1 MRQACTSRQSRQKT
15 APPATTT
22 AALALGLTILL
33 GVQTDVSSFGCLAF
47 IVPSP
52 TFGTTSSRAATKLYM
67 DLKPLATE
75 GDWSAYLDDET
86 TGLVYFFNGKTGESV
101 WEPPTDTFP
110 AVKMTKTQERTM
122 KEKRREY
129 EESLEVKEAGAAAA
143 DGATEESKSG
153 SGGVSGGGGGGG
165 GFFASLMS
173 GSAATKEST
182 TTDTTIDDEPIVEE
196 VMKAPKKGFGAFFAS
211 SPAAAPSTA
220 SAGGIIEEVI
230 ADDGAYAG
238 SYRDKASSAPAPS
251 PATSTAPARVV
262 EEDATA
268 APAPSKKGGFAI
280 SDLFKTKPKVDDI
293 IIPSET
299 PIKIEVASK
308 VLPSPEKISWGGEDA
323 AFTKGRSFGIFDG
336 VSGALKEKGMALY
349 SFTLAS
355 QIKSFISND
364 GLTIG
369 EMTDALATAAEIANM
384 EATGASTASLAS
396 IGEDNILRVLTLGD
410 CSVVVYRDGKVA
422 AKTKEILHYFD
433 CPYQLA
439 NDSPDRAKDATK
451 LTFPLQAGDIIVA
464 GSDGIFDNLTL
475 DDIWEQISSVPD
487 RAGMM
492 AGKIINHSRTVSL
505 DTEAPTPYAKQAQ
518 KQRYEKYKSGL
529 GGKVDDISCV
539 VVRCS

>member
-1 MRQACTSRQSRQKT
+1 M
-15 APPATTT
+15 TT
-22 AALALGLTILL
+22 ATALALGLTILL
-33 GVQTDVSSFGCLAF
+33 GVQSDISSCGCLAF
-47 IVPSP
+47 VAPSP
-52 TFGTTSSRAATKLYM
+52 TCSTGSRVSTRLHM

-75 GDWSAYLDDET
+75 GDWTAYLDDET

-122 KEKRREY
+122 KQKRREY
-129 EESLEVKEAGAAAA
+129 EESLEVKGAGAVAAAAAA
-143 DGATEESKSG
+143 DGSTEEASKSG
-153 SGGVSGGGGGGG
+153 SGGG

-173 GSAATKEST
+173 GSAVAEESST
-182 TTDTTIDDEPIVEE
+182 ADATIDDEPIVEE

-211 SPAAAPSTA
+211 SPAAAPSAAA

-238 SYRDKASSAPAPS
+238 SYKDKTSSAPAPS
-251 PATSTAPARVV
+251 PATSTAPAPSGVV
-262 EEDATA
+262 EEDVTA

-280 SDLFKTKPKVDDI
+280 TDLFKTKPKLDDI

-355 QIKSFISND
+355 QIKSFISDD
-364 GLTIG
+364 GLTIS

-451 LTFPLQAGDIIVA
+451 LTFPLQPGDIIVA
-464 GSDGIFDNLTL
+464 GSDGIFDNLTP

-492 AGKIINHSRTVSL
+492 AGKIINQSRAVSL
-505 DTEAPTPYAKQAQ
+505 DTEAPTPYAKQAK

>member
-1 MRQACTSRQSRQKT
+1 MGYTFRSSKNMNQTCSATGRSSRQKT
-15 APPATTT
+15 APPAIT
-22 AALALGLTILL
+22 ALALGLTILL
-33 GVQTDVSSFGCLAF
+33 GVQTDVSSSGCLAF
-47 IVPSP
+47 VMPSAPHSNFRRP
-52 TFGTTSSRAATKLYM
+52 TPTTRLYM

-110 AVKMTKTQERTM
+110 AVKMTRTQERTM
-122 KEKRREY
+122 KQKRREY
-129 EESLEVKEAGAAAA
+129 EESLEEKEAGAAAVDA
-143 DGATEESKSG
+143 ATEKSKSG
-153 SGGVSGGGGGGG
+153 SGGGGGSGG

-173 GSAATKEST
+173 GSAATEEST
-182 TTDTTIDDEPIVEE
+182 ATIDDEPIVEE
-196 VMKAPKKGFGAFFAS
+196 VMKVPKKGFGTFFAS
-211 SPAAAPSTA
+211 SPSSAPSTA
-220 SAGGIIEEVI
+220 GAGGIIEEII

-238 SYRDKASSAPAPS
+238 SYKEKASTAPAPS
-251 PATSTAPARVV
+251 PATP
-262 EEDATA
+262 A
-268 APAPSKKGGFAI
+268 APATATKKGGFAVT
-280 SDLFKTKPKVDDI
+280 DLFKSKPKVDDI

-308 VLPSPEKISWGGEDA
+308 VLPSPEKASWGGEDA
-323 AFTKGRSFGIFDG
+323 CFTKGRSFGVFDG

-355 QIKSFISND
+355 QIKSFISDD
-364 GLTIG
+364 GLTIS
-369 EMTDALATAAEIANM
+369 ELTDALATAAEIANM

-410 CSVVVYRDGKVA
+410 CTVLVYRDGKVA

-439 NDSPDRAKDATK
+439 EDSPDRAKDATK
-451 LTFPLQAGDIIVA
+451 LTFPLQPGDIIVA
-464 GSDGIFDNLTL
+464 GSDGIFDNLTP

-492 AGKIINHSRTVSL
+492 AGKIINQSRAISL

>member
-1 MRQACTSRQSRQKT
+1 M
-15 APPATTT
+15 TT
-22 AALALGLTILL
+22 AALALGLTVLL
-33 GVQTDVSSFGCLAF
+33 GVQSDVSSCGCLAF
-47 IVPSP
+47 VVPSA
-52 TFGTTSSRAATKLYM
+52 TCSSRVSTRLCM

-75 GDWSAYLDDET
+75 GDWTAYLDDDT

-122 KEKRREY
+122 KQKRREY
-129 EESLEVKEAGAAAA
+129 EESLEEKESGAAAAADVAAA
-143 DGATEESKSG
+143 DGATGKSKSG
-153 SGGVSGGGGGGG
+153 NGGG

-173 GSAATKEST
+173 GGAATEEST
-182 TTDTTIDDEPIVEE
+182 TTDTPTIDDEPIVEE

-230 ADDGAYAG
+230 ADDGADAG
-238 SYRDKASSAPAPS
+238 SYKDKASSAPAPS
-251 PATSTAPARVV
+251 PAASTAPAPVKVV
-262 EEDATA
+262 EEDVTTT
-268 APAPSKKGGFAI
+268 PASSKKGGFAI
-280 SDLFKTKPKVDDI
+280 TDLFKTKPKLDDI

-355 QIKSFISND
+355 QIKSFISDD
-364 GLTIG
+364 GLTIS

-439 NDSPDRAKDATK
+439 SDSPDRAKDATK
-451 LTFPLQAGDIIVA
+451 LTFPLQPGDIIVA
-464 GSDGIFDNLTL
+464 GSDGIFDNLTP

-492 AGKIINHSRTVSL
+492 AGKIINQSRAVSL
-505 DTEAPTPYAKQAQ
+505 DTEAPTPYAKQAK

-539 VVRCS
+539 VVRCA

>member
-1 MRQACTSRQSRQKT
+1 
-15 APPATTT
+15 
-22 AALALGLTILL
+22 
-33 GVQTDVSSFGCLAF
+33 
-47 IVPSP
+47 
-52 TFGTTSSRAATKLYM
+52 M

-75 GDWSAYLDDET
+75 GDWTAYLDDDT

-122 KEKRREY
+122 KQKRREY

-143 DGATEESKSG
+143 EDVAAADGAAGKSKSG
-153 SGGVSGGGGGGG
+153 SGGG

-173 GSAATKEST
+173 GSAATEEST
-182 TTDTTIDDEPIVEE
+182 IADTPTIDDEPIVEE

-238 SYRDKASSAPAPS
+238 SYKDKASSAPAPS
-251 PATSTAPARVV
+251 PTASTAPAPVKVV
-262 EEDATA
+262 EEDVTATA
-268 APAPSKKGGFAI
+268 APASSKKGGFAI
-280 SDLFKTKPKVDDI
+280 TDLFKTKPKLDDI
-293 IIPSET
+293 IIPLET

-355 QIKSFISND
+355 QIKSFISDD
-364 GLTIG
+364 GLTIS

-439 NDSPDRAKDATK
+439 SDSPDRAKDATK
-451 LTFPLQAGDIIVA
+451 LTFPLQPGDIIVA
-464 GSDGIFDNLTL
+464 GSDGIFDNLTPE
-475 DDIWEQISSVPD
+475 DIWEQISSVPD

-492 AGKIINHSRTVSL
+492 AGKIINQSRAVSL
-505 DTEAPTPYAKQAQ
+505 DTEAPTPYAKQAK

>member
-1 MRQACTSRQSRQKT
+1 M
-15 APPATTT
+15 TT

-33 GVQTDVSSFGCLAF
+33 GVHPDVSSCGCLAF
-47 IVPSP
+47 VVPSATCSGRAP
-52 TFGTTSSRAATKLYM
+52 TRLCM

-75 GDWSAYLDDET
+75 GDWTAYLDDET

-122 KEKRREY
+122 KQKRREY
-129 EESLEVKEAGAAAA
+129 EESLEEKEAEAIAAAG

-153 SGGVSGGGGGGG
+153 SGGGGG

-173 GSAATKEST
+173 GSAATEEST
-182 TTDTTIDDEPIVEE
+182 TTDNTTDDEPIVEE

-238 SYRDKASSAPAPS
+238 SYKDKASSAPAPS
-251 PATSTAPARVV
+251 PAASTAPAPVKAV
-262 EEDATA
+262 EEDVTA
-268 APAPSKKGGFAI
+268 APASSKKGGFAI
-280 SDLFKTKPKVDDI
+280 TDLFKTKPKLDDI
-293 IIPSET
+293 IVPSET

-355 QIKSFISND
+355 QIKSFISDD
-364 GLTIG
+364 GLTIS

-439 NDSPDRAKDATK
+439 SDSPDRAKDATK
-451 LTFPLQAGDIIVA
+451 LTFPLQPGDIIVA
-464 GSDGIFDNLTL
+464 GSDGIFDNLTP

-492 AGKIINHSRTVSL
+492 AGKIINQSRAVSL
-505 DTEAPTPYAKQAQ
+505 DTEAPTPYAKQAK